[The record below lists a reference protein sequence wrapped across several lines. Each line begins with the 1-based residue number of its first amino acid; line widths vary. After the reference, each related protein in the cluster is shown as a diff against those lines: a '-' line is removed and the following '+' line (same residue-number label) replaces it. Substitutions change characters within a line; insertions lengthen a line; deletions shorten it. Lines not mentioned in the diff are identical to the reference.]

1 MSELTSGKTLKQRI
15 SGAVGSDMLL
25 GAIAVAVTVVVLLV
39 FVIIYIRPPD
49 QRTISFQTTDS
60 SAISTGQDVRV
71 AGISVGKVSAIELG
85 TDAVTVTARI
95 DGATFVGD
103 RSRVEV
109 RMLTPVGGYAINL
122 IPLGSQAAPD
132 GVIGVDRV
140 TVPYSIG
147 DVLQTVPDV
156 TDEVDGEDVHANL
169 DQVSV
174 AMRENPTSM
183 REIVEGM
190 ESVTEILDRQRSQVH
205 QIAALAAEYLQ
216 TFNANRG
223 FVFELIGKI
232 DIVVSTYNNTKVGF
246 NETYRLLASAL
257 WRLQPLEKFYLDNRD
272 ILHSRVADLRGNVE
286 NIQEHLDP
294 AIDNLMALRDQLA
307 GWMTPE
313 GMRQF
318 GGGTLNLTDVCVPI
332 AGRDC

>member
-1 MSELTSGKTLKQRI
+1 MQELTSRKTLKQRI
-15 SGAVGSDMLL
+15 SGATKSDMAL

-39 FVIIYIRPPD
+39 FAIIYIRPPD

-60 SAISTGQDVRV
+60 SAITTGQDVRV
-71 AGISVGKVSAIELG
+71 AGISVGKVSGIELG
-85 TDAVTVTARI
+85 PDAVTVKARI
-95 DGATFVGD
+95 DESTFVGD

-122 IPLGSQAAPD
+122 IPLGTEAAPD
-132 GVIGVDRV
+132 GVIAADRV

-156 TDEVDGEDVHANL
+156 TDEVDGDDVHANL

-174 AMRENPTSM
+174 AMKKNPTSM

-190 ESVTEILDRQRSQVH
+190 ESVTGILDRQRTQVH

-223 FVFELIGKI
+223 FVFELIRKI

-257 WRLQPLEKFYLDNRD
+257 SRLRPLEKFYLENRD
-272 ILHSRVADLRGNVE
+272 ILHSHIADLRANVE
-286 NIQEHLDP
+286 DIQQHLGP
-294 AIDNLMALRDQLA
+294 AIDNLMELREQLA
-307 GWMTPE
+307 GWMTPA
-313 GMRQF
+313 GMKQF
-318 GGGTLNLTDVCVPI
+318 GGGTLDLTDLCVPI